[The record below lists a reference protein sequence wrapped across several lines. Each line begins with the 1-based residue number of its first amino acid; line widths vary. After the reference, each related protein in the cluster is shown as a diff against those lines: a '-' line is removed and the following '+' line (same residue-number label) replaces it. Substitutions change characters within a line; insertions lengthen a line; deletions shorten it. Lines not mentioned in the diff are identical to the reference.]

1 MDDTTRSKVDA
12 EIAKLIAETSKLN
25 AEAAKLTQERQWY
38 VLFVGAALAG
48 AIATVTKI
56 FF

>member
-1 MDDTTRSKVDA
+1 MDDSTRSKVDA

-48 AIATVTKI
+48 AIATMTKI